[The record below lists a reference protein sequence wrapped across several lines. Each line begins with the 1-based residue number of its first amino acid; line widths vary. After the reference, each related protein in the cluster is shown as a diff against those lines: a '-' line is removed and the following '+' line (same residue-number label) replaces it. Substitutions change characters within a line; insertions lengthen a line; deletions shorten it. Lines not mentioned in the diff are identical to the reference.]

1 MKQNG
6 KARAAPDKV
15 PKAEHPYPL
24 FTAGRQSGLD
34 DTEARDNG
42 AKGSGDG
49 LSSTNSGC
57 GAPLLP

>member
-42 AKGSGDG
+42 AKG
-49 LSSTNSGC
+49 
-57 GAPLLP
+57 